1 VTSSLDVFEAAT
13 WVKSTH
19 LIKACLKARKKKI
32 KYGNKRN
39 YYIKFDLKDYLEIEF
54 TAC

>member
-1 VTSSLDVFEAAT
+1 MTSSLAVFEAAI

-19 LIKACLKARKKKI
+19 LIKACLKSKKKK

-39 YYIKFDLKDYLEIEF
+39 FYIKFHI
-54 TAC
+54 